1 MRLVLGFY
9 EGSEDKVAA
18 TSHHIT
24 VTVEAAAAAAAAVGL
39 FRSHNGN
46 I

>member
-1 MRLVLGFY
+1 MRLSLGLY
-9 EGSEDKVAA
+9 EGSEDKVAF
-18 TSHHIT
+18 T
-24 VTVEAAAAAAAAVGL
+24 VAVAVEAAAAAAAAVGL